1 MMTSLAIRGVIF
13 DFDGTLVHSASV
25 KDAAF
30 YALYAPYGAEI
41 ADQVLKHHQSH
52 GGINRYEKFR
62 LYNTE
67 LLKLPY
73 SEALIE
79 SQAREFAARV
89 VGGVIAAEE
98 VPGVTRFLQHCRA
111 RGWQCGVDSATPT
124 SELRH
129 IVSQRQWDAHF
140 DIVLGSPASKFDNL
154 NTICETWNVPPSS
167 LLFFGDAPED
177 KLAAEEAC
185 VRFVAIGNNTG
196 AAESY
201 PDFNSYMKSAISES

>member
-1 MMTSLAIRGVIF
+1 MTSSAIRGLVF
-13 DFDGTLVHSASV
+13 DFDGTLVQSTRV

-30 YALYAPYGAEI
+30 LALYAPYGGEI

-52 GGINRYEKFR
+52 GGINRYEKLRF
-62 LYNTE
+62 YNTE
-67 LLKLPY
+67 LLKLPH

-79 SQAREFAARV
+79 SQASEFAARV

-98 VPGVTRFLQHCRA
+98 VPGATRFLQHCRA
-111 RGWQCGVDSATPT
+111 RGWRCGVDSATPT

-154 NTICETWNVPPSS
+154 ITICETWNVQPSS

-177 KLAAEEAC
+177 KLAAEKAGI
-185 VRFVAIGNNTG
+185 RFVAIGNHTG

-201 PDFNSYMKSAISES
+201 PDFNSYMESAVRES